1 MVFRYSVTVD
11 LFADISFKTYTFL
24 TDDELYVVVVA
35 GTNMQKNSFLSI
47 FIFFISGGGYWD
59 WYNDLV

>member
-1 MVFRYSVTVD
+1 M
-11 LFADISFKTYTFL
+11 FL

-35 GTNMQKNSFLSI
+35 GTKMQKNSFLFI
-47 FIFFISGGGYWD
+47 FICFISGGGYWD

>member
-1 MVFRYSVTVD
+1 M
-11 LFADISFKTYTFL
+11 FL

-35 GTNMQKNSFLSI
+35 GTNMQKNYLFI
-47 FIFFISGGGYWD
+47 FICFISGGGYWD